1 MKIYIVPSTRQN
13 IILVRVGDFTK
24 SLLLGHAVCFFAPIC
39 RYLVKIV
46 DKSKVGGGRDRR
58 TKSVTPNTSKIE
70 LNTLES
76 NPNFLNILS
85 NATMLLISNR
95 LVYD

>member
-1 MKIYIVPSTRQN
+1 MRKVNHCRAASAPLKTYISTYRAYERMN
-13 IILVRVGDFTK
+13 GVVRV
-24 SLLLGHAVCFFAPIC
+24 C

-46 DKSKVGGGRDRR
+46 DKSKVGSGMDRR

-85 NATMLLISNR
+85 NATISY
-95 LVYD
+95 L

>member
-1 MKIYIVPSTRQN
+1 MNYHVADDQIVCQ
-13 IILVRVGDFTK
+13 LWRVGSVHSPYILRRRK
-24 SLLLGHAVCFFAPIC
+24 STIIVRIVRTAC

-85 NATMLLISNR
+85 NATISY
-95 LVYD
+95 L

>member
-1 MKIYIVPSTRQN
+1 MSTNYGVQSV
-13 IILVRVGDFTK
+13 LLSTK
-24 SLLLGHAVCFFAPIC
+24 VNKC

-46 DKSKVGGGRDRR
+46 DKSKVGGGMDRR

-85 NATMLLISNR
+85 NATISY
-95 LVYD
+95 L